1 MCGFC
6 EVGDWASH
14 SHHTPTTVET
24 VMSYLPTLILVVVGV
39 LVVVAV
45 FVRVRRHVRGF
56 NQAADAAR
64 TSFGHE
70 TGTLRAR
77 LAALRVAIRET
88 RARVERAPAV
98 VPSNSRGRQ
107 EEDRG

>member
-6 EVGDWASH
+6 EVDGWVSY

-24 VMSYLPTLILVVVGV
+24 VMSYLPALIVAAVGLLLLVV
-39 LVVVAV
+39 LV
-45 FVRVRRHVRGF
+45 VRVRRHVRDF
-56 NQAADAAR
+56 NRAADAALNH
-64 TSFGHE
+64 FGYE
-70 TGTLRAR
+70 SGTLRAR
-77 LAALRVAIRET
+77 LAGLQVAIRET
-88 RARVERAPAV
+88 RARVKHAPAV

>member
-6 EVGDWASH
+6 EEGDWASH
-14 SHHTPTTVET
+14 LHHTPTTVET
-24 VMSYLPTLILVVVGV
+24 VMSYLPTLIVVVVGLV
-39 LVVVAV
+39 LLVAV
-45 FVRVRRHVRGF
+45 LARLRRHVRGF

-64 TSFGHE
+64 ANFGYE

-77 LAALRVAIRET
+77 LAALRVAMKET
-88 RARVERAPAV
+88 RARVKHAPAV
-98 VPSNSRGRQ
+98 VPSNGRGRQ